1 MGMFILFI
9 LRVLILILR
18 SDFLSI
24 IFLYFITVIYCVLSS
39 TIRRRRISPY
49 LFILLF
55 SRRILIF
62 LLFCSLLYNNKVYFN
77 SVYVILRLVL
87 PMFLLGNLSP
97 LHIPI
102 LSYSFNF
109 QPLHLLIIPSILL
122 FIISIRNIEV
132 ALRN

>member
-1 MGMFILFI
+1 MFMLFM
-9 LRVLILILR
+9 LGVLMLMLG
-18 SDFLSI
+18 SDFLSM
-24 IFLYFITVIYCVLSS
+24 IFLYFMTVIYCVLSS
-39 TIRRRRISPY
+39 TIGGGGISPY
-49 LFILLF
+49 LFMLLF
-55 SRRILIF
+55 SGGMLIF

-77 SVYVILRLVL
+77 SVYVMLGLVL

-109 QPLHLLIIPSILL
+109 QPLQLLIIPSILL
-122 FIISIRNIEV
+122 FIMSIGNIEV